1 MLRRRAQRA
10 VADDLRV
17 QLELI
22 AASRAP
28 ALAIDRCG
36 GLRSAAMRKQKRGPE
51 MFRMSR
57 RASTKEAVDDA
68 ASEHERLA
76 SLTESMRAE
85 LAATREELRQS
96 MTEVMAN
103 APAPATA
110 KVLSPKKKK
119 QGSSSSFA
127 APAHSP

>member
-1 MLRRRAQRA
+1 
-10 VADDLRV
+10 
-17 QLELI
+17 
-22 AASRAP
+22 
-28 ALAIDRCG
+28 
-36 GLRSAAMRKQKRGPE
+36 MRKQKRGPE

-57 RASTKEAVDDA
+57 RASTKESIDDA

-119 QGSSSSFA
+119 QVRCHASV
-127 APAHSP
+127 APLSGTQLG